1 MILHSSYGEQT
12 RQLRFAMSA
21 FASKATFIPAVGMS
35 AMGSRTA
42 PPRMSRR
49 GRNTPDNGRE
59 GGRPARQK
67 RANRVV
73 SHRRKTASLFAPD
86 PPRRT

>member
-35 AMGSRTA
+35 AMGSILLKKSVFPNEQNFPEALAR
-42 PPRMSRR
+42 PYENYM
-49 GRNTPDNGRE
+49 
-59 GGRPARQK
+59 GGHIVRSISNLQP
-67 RANRVV
+67 
-73 SHRRKTASLFAPD
+73 S
-86 PPRRT
+86 